1 IGARLAQARAEG
13 GIITTVAGGVGGPG
27 PARTVAVSPCA
38 GTNSDFNDPLQC
50 DVTFAAGQLYVTDD
64 FGAFGGA
71 STVRSV
77 DFATGRLSTPA
88 GDGVSG
94 FGGDGGRARSA
105 EVNRPGSVSKDGH
118 GNLIV
123 ADTGNNRVRVVAARR
138 GVFYGVKMSAGRIY
152 TVAGT
157 GSFRTSGDGGPA
169 RRAGVFSPSAARVD
183 RHGNLVIAQ
192 TGLSV
197 EGGPP
202 RFARLRVVAAA
213 TGRFYGLAMRAGDIY
228 TIPVKGRPRVRLP
241 AGHLALRIDHAGNL
255 VLADSLLFALKV
267 VAV

>member
-1 IGARLAQARAEG
+1 GP
-13 GIITTVAGGVGGPG
+13 GGVSRD
-27 PARTVAVSPCA
+27 A
-38 GTNSDFNDPLQC
+38 
-50 DVTFAAGQLYVTDD
+50 
-64 FGAFGGA
+64 
-71 STVRSV
+71 
-77 DFATGRLSTPA
+77 
-88 GDGVSG
+88 
-94 FGGDGGRARSA
+94 
-105 EVNRPGSVSKDGH
+105 H
-118 GNLIV
+118 GNVIV

-192 TGLSV
+192 NGLSV

-228 TIPVKGRPRVRLP
+228 TIPVKGRSRVRLP

-267 VAV
+267 VAVQAGTFYGKKMTAGHIYQIAGAKRIGAPTGVAEPRARELGPGAL